1 MPALQVKECPTAVYE
16 RLRECANRENRSI
29 SQQALTIIEG
39 YLGFRDMG
47 EFSDLDDP
55 KGPSGSSRRPK
66 GGYLAERERV
76 FERISKLRP
85 LPVTK
90 KLPDSAELLAQV
102 REEDAR

>member
-1 MPALQVKECPTAVYE
+1 MPALQVKECPAAVYE

-39 YLGFRDMG
+39 YLGFRDTG
-47 EFSDLDDP
+47 ESSDPGDA
-55 KGPSGSSRRPK
+55 KGPSGSSRRPR
-66 GGYLAERERV
+66 GGYLAERERA

-90 KLPDSAELLAQV
+90 ELPDSAELLAQV